1 MFSFLVLKLVLRE
14 RLKIFLNERVI
25 DYSQLLKYPDKWI
38 YNPKKKLN

>member
-25 DYSQLLKYPDKWI
+25 DYSQLLKYPDEWI
-38 YNPKKKLN
+38 YIPKKKLN